1 MECDKCA
8 IIKRVAIPTRDLRI
22 LGPVFSHSSNILAR
36 EKAMVV
42 NLEFIRATVTAEE
55 VLILDLLRQEVLP
68 FVDQLRQ
75 QTPLKRPFDIQGTVH
90 TDSQENE
97 LHVSNGGQWVPLPEA
112 AEGLQCELP
121 FEFQVLETA
130 LERDAYPVLDELA
143 RNVSTKN
150 LEHVRSLK
158 SNLTP
163 LLACVQK
170 ARDETEHLLDDN
182 EDMADLYLT
191 RKWVQNQQAEA
202 LLGTATSNSIISF
215 APHLRRLNSDHSA
228 SLATGSIL
236 YENDVEELEM
246 LLEAYFTQLDGTR
259 NKILSVREYIDDTE
273 DYENIKLDQQRNELI
288 QLQLTLTIAS
298 FAIAMDTLV
307 ASFFGMNIPCR
318 LYEKNGVFD
327 YFLGATGMAST
338 GQSQS
343 LKRRDAPVTREGDQL
358 TLTPLGAGNEVG
370 RSCVYMSYK
379 GKTVLFDCGIHPAY
393 SGMAALPY
401 FDEID
406 PSTIDVLLITHFH
419 LDHAASL
426 PYFLEKTTFKGRV
439 FMTHATKAIYKLLLT
454 DYVKVSKVSVED
466 MLFDEQ
472 DINRSMDKIEVIDFH
487 QTVEVNGIKFWCY
500 TAGHVLGAAMFMV
513 DIAGV
518 RVLYTGDYS
527 PHQPRHIRE
536 KRFTDVIHSTISQ
549 GGRVL
554 IPAFALGRAQELL
567 LILDEYWSNH
577 PELHN
582 IPIYYASPL
591 AKKCMTVYQTYILSM
606 NERIRNQFANS
617 NPFKFKHISPLNSI
631 EDFTDVGPSVVM
643 ASPSGLQSGLSRQL
657 FDMWCSDKKNACVI
671 PGYVVEGTL
680 AKTIINEPKEV
691 TLMNGLTAPLNMQVH
706 YISFSAH
713 ADYAQTSTFLKELMP
728 PNIILVHGEA
738 NEMGRLKQ
746 KLITEFA
753 DGNTK
758 IITPKNCQSVE
769 MYFNSEKMAK
779 TIGKLA
785 EKTPDVGE
793 TVSGILV
800 KKGFTYQIMAPED
813 LHVFSQLSTANITQ
827 RITIP
832 FSGAFGVIKHRL
844 EQIYESVESG
854 TDEESGVPTLQVHE
868 RVTVKLE
875 SDKHIS
881 LHWNADP
888 ISDMVSDSVVALVLN
903 ISREVPKVVVESE
916 AVKSEEE
923 NGKKAEKVIYALLVS
938 LFGDVKRG
946 ENGKLVI
953 TVDGNVAQLD
963 RQSGD
968 VESENEGLKERVRT
982 VFRRIQGAVRPIPL
996 SAS

>member
-1 MECDKCA
+1 
-8 IIKRVAIPTRDLRI
+8 
-22 LGPVFSHSSNILAR
+22 
-36 EKAMVV
+36 
-42 NLEFIRATVTAEE
+42 
-55 VLILDLLRQEVLP
+55 
-68 FVDQLRQ
+68 
-75 QTPLKRPFDIQGTVH
+75 
-90 TDSQENE
+90 
-97 LHVSNGGQWVPLPEA
+97 
-112 AEGLQCELP
+112 
-121 FEFQVLETA
+121 
-130 LERDAYPVLDELA
+130 
-143 RNVSTKN
+143 
-150 LEHVRSLK
+150 
-158 SNLTP
+158 
-163 LLACVQK
+163 
-170 ARDETEHLLDDN
+170 
-182 EDMADLYLT
+182 
-191 RKWVQNQQAEA
+191 
-202 LLGTATSNSIISF
+202 
-215 APHLRRLNSDHSA
+215 
-228 SLATGSIL
+228 
-236 YENDVEELEM
+236 
-246 LLEAYFTQLDGTR
+246 
-259 NKILSVREYIDDTE
+259 
-273 DYENIKLDQQRNELI
+273 
-288 QLQLTLTIAS
+288 
-298 FAIAMDTLV
+298 
-307 ASFFGMNIPCR
+307 
-318 LYEKNGVFD
+318 
-327 YFLGATGMAST
+327 MAST
-338 GQSQS
+338 GQQSQS
-343 LKRRDAPVTREGDQL
+343 LKRRDAPVTRGGDQL

-370 RSCVYMSYK
+370 RSCVYMSFK

-466 MLFDEQ
+466 MLFDEK
-472 DINRSMDKIEVIDFH
+472 DINHSMDIIECFNLAFDIMNFALWISYLSVCLSLPLLVDSFSFEAYRSAVVCQVIDFH
-487 QTVEVNGIKFWCY
+487 QTVDVNGIKFWCY

-527 PHQPRHIRE
+527 REEDRHLRAAEMPQFSPDICIIESTYGVQLHQPRHLRE
-536 KRFTDVIHSTISQ
+536 KRFTDVIHSTLSQ

-591 AKKCMTVYQTYILSM
+591 AKRCMTVYQTYILSM

-643 ASPSGLQSGLSRQL
+643 ASPGGLQSGLSRQL
-657 FDMWCSDKKNACVI
+657 FDMWCSDKKNACVL

-691 TLMNGLTAPLNMQVH
+691 QLMNGLTAPLHMQVH

-746 KLITEFA
+746 KLITEFG
-753 DGNTK
+753 DGNIK

-785 EKTPDVGE
+785 ERTPDVGE
-793 TVSGILV
+793 TVNGILV

-813 LHVFSQLSTANITQ
+813 LHVFSQLSTGNVTQ

-832 FSGAFGVIKHRL
+832 FCGAFGVIKHRL

-854 TDEESGVPTLQVHE
+854 TDEESGSPTLHVHE
-868 RVTVKLE
+868 LVTVKQE
-875 SDKHIS
+875 SDRHIS
-881 LHWNADP
+881 LHWSADP

-903 ISREVPKVVVESE
+903 ISREVPKVIVEAE
-916 AVKSEEE
+916 DLKSEEE

-938 LFGDVKRG
+938 LFGDVKLG

-953 TVDGNVAQLD
+953 SVDGNVAELD
-963 RQSGD
+963 KQSGD

-982 VFRRIQGAVRPIPL
+982 AFRRIQSAVSPIPL
-996 SAS
+996 PAS